1 VKDIVKHR
9 RKMERIELGLEKEDK
24 KEKKSRK
31 EEKKFGTLFKGGKK
45 EEGEEE
51 EGEEGGVKLK
61 EGTDEYWNAERAK
74 LGLAPLKAK

>member
-1 VKDIVKHR
+1 MKDIVKHR

-45 EEGEEE
+45 KEEEEE
-51 EGEEGGVKLK
+51 EGEEGGAKLK